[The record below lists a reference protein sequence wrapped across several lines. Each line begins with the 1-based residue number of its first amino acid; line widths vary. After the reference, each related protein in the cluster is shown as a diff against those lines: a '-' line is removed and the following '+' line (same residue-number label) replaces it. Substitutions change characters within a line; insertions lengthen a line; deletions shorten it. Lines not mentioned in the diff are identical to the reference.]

1 MKQKKRYLDTRYK
14 IAFSNIFL
22 ISSIVALLF
31 VFLKGWSSPKLTGV
45 SLITIM
51 ALGCLLLIHFFNLIL
66 QPLRKL
72 TRAVEAFKS
81 GDLNQKV
88 ELKYNNE
95 LGDLISV
102 FNEAVEITRKTQ
114 EALTT
119 ETNRLKIVMEQVAVG
134 IFITDAEQKIVY
146 VNPFFEKMTGYCFAD
161 IKDRL
166 WRKFVSENLVNDEE
180 NISEKYDIST
190 AIQTGTAKDTHFT
203 ITQSDKK
210 EIITK
215 FTSSPLLDG
224 NGKITGLVG
233 VLGDITEEMNLAN
246 TKTNFVST
254 VSHEL
259 RTPLS
264 AIAGATDILLSGME
278 GSITDGQKE
287 FLTMISENTNRFARL
302 INDLLDLSKME
313 AGKIK
318 MNFTEQFML
327 PVINEA
333 INSIKPLLDSKKL
346 ILQRKIPT
354 RLSSLKFDHDRICQ
368 VLINLFS
375 NAIKFTPENGTIT
388 VECEETPENVSVSV
402 IDTGIGM
409 APEDLGKVFSKFY
422 QVNSSETKTV
432 GGTGLGLAICR
443 EIVEKHGGEIRVTSK
458 VGQGSKLTFVLSKTE
473 PAVPAE
479 KEAYPKPGIGMK
491 KLPGKLHKIIVIE
504 DDKNLATIIKKYFE
518 NKGYT
523 VLINHT
529 GENISKEAVTQHPDV
544 IFLDIM
550 LPNTTGFK
558 ILEILKGNPQTAD
571 IPVIITSQ
579 SSDEF
584 DVQEK
589 AKKLGVN
596 HFLTKPFHVEQMYR
610 EVKKFEAE

>member
-14 IAFSNIFL
+14 IAFACIFL
-22 ISSIVALLF
+22 ISSILALLF
-31 VFLKGWSSPKLTGV
+31 VVLKGWSSPKLTSV

-51 ALGCLLLIHFFNLIL
+51 VLGGLLLIHFFNLIL

-72 TRAVEAFKS
+72 AQAIEAFKS
-81 GDLNQKV
+81 GDFNQKV
-88 ELKYNNE
+88 ELKQNNE
-95 LGDLISV
+95 LGDLVSV
-102 FNEAVEITRKTQ
+102 FNEAMEITRKTQ
-114 EALTT
+114 EALRT
-119 ETNRLKIVMEQVAVG
+119 ETNRLKIIMEKVAVG

-161 IKDRL
+161 IKNRL
-166 WRKFVSENLVNDEE
+166 WLEFISENLFKGEE
-180 NISEKYDIST
+180 NILET
-190 AIQTGTAKDTHFT
+190 IQTDTVKDTHFT
-203 ITQSDKK
+203 ITRPDKK

-215 FTSSPLLDG
+215 LTSSPLLDDK
-224 NGKITGLVG
+224 GKTTGLVG
-233 VLGDITEEMNLAN
+233 VLGDVTDEMNLAN

-278 GSITDGQKE
+278 GSITAGQKE

-346 ILQRKIPT
+346 ILQKKIPT
-354 RLSSLKFDHDRICQ
+354 RLSSLEFDHDRICQ

-375 NAIKFTPENGTIT
+375 NAIKFTPEGGTIT
-388 VECEETPENVSVSV
+388 VECEETPENVEVSV

-422 QVNSSETKTV
+422 QINNSETKTV

-443 EIVEKHGGEIRVTSK
+443 EIIDKHGGEIRVASK
-458 VGQGSKLTFVLSKTE
+458 IGQGSKLTFVLSKT
-473 PAVPAE
+473 
-479 KEAYPKPGIGMK
+479 KPVVLVEEEVCLKPRIGVKM
-491 KLPGKLHKIIVIE
+491 LPGKSNKILVIE
-504 DDKNLATIIKKYFE
+504 DDKNLAIIIKKYFR
-518 NKGYT
+518 NKGYE
-523 VLINHT
+523 VLIDHT
-529 GENISKEAVTQHPDV
+529 GENIGKEAVAQNLAV

-571 IPVIITSQ
+571 IPIIIISQ

-584 DVQEK
+584 DVQNK
-589 AKKLGVN
+589 AKKLGVDR
-596 HFLTKPFHVEQMYR
+596 FLTKPFHVEQMYR
-610 EVKKFEAE
+610 EVKKLEAA